1 MQCPQCGRQLSDT
14 AKFCS
19 GCGLNLNTTEQLR
32 CPVCGAKQ
40 INGNLF
46 CEQCGAALRPAD
58 ETKPSEPVRSE
69 RARIETPLQLSR
81 IRMFINK
88 PEYNGPETTAGI
100 VTGQRISQ
108 RLYRIRL
115 NDPSVLEADYPV
127 ELDGTMRQC
136 AYVELGNPGIP
147 HAVVPVAGLQD
158 FLPIFPGVCGY
169 VHQRFGCH
177 CDIHRPR

>member
-1 MQCPQCGRQLSDT
+1 MKNNTVKSFLAGFVVCLAILPSFAAPKFQSALPVWPEGRTTRMNDFVEFRASFE
-14 AKFCS
+14 AKA
-19 GCGLNLNTTEQLR
+19 GEKPILR
-32 CPVCGAKQ
+32 
-40 INGNLF
+40 
-46 CEQCGAALRPAD
+46 
-58 ETKPSEPVRSE
+58 
-69 RARIETPLQLSR
+69 
-81 IRMFINK
+81 
-88 PEYNGPETTAGI
+88 
-100 VTGQRISQ
+100 VTGSSV
-108 RLYRIRL
+108 YRIRL

-169 VHQRFGCH
+169 VHQRFGYH